1 MALSLPPW
9 GWWPLAFAGAAV
21 ALTALDDRRAR
32 QRALLGWITG
42 LAFFA
47 VSLFWFG
54 EFTGPGAVLGIAV
67 EGLFFALAALAVP
80 PTGAGRRAL
89 AFPAAL
95 ALTEGLRDRFPFGG
109 VPIGGLHLG
118 QSGGPLLAV
127 ARVGGPLLVVAL
139 IATAGV
145 AVTRRVGRTTRA
157 GAAAIVVGLVAL
169 GATAPNGE
177 ATGRVITVGAVQGGG
192 RRGLRASQNDPTDV
206 YQAHID
212 ATGKLT
218 APLDLI
224 VWPENVVD
232 VEGDVAATAAARDL
246 GAIARNYRATLVSG
260 VVEGQRTDHFRNAA
274 VAWSPSGDIVGRYE
288 KVHRVPFGEWVPGRA
303 LVEKLANLSDVPED
317 AIVGH
322 GPNVLVT
329 PAGRLGE
336 AISYVVFFADRGR
349 AATARGAELMLVP
362 TNAASFRTSQVPTQE
377 LGAARFLA
385 VETGRSVI
393 QAGPTGYTA
402 IVGADGRIRAR
413 SVLGRRQVLE
423 AKVALRHG
431 RTLYSRWG
439 DLPWLV
445 LSLALVVLSWFLT
458 GRSRASLSPHA

>member
-9 GWWPLAFAGAAV
+9 GWWPLAFAGAAM
-21 ALTALDDRRAR
+21 ALAALDDRSAR
-32 QRALLGWITG
+32 QRALLGWLSG
-42 LAFFA
+42 LAFFGI
-47 VSLFWFG
+47 SLFWFS

-67 EGLFFALAALAVP
+67 EALFFALAALAVP
-80 PTGAGRRAL
+80 PTGGGRRAIS
-89 AFPAAL
+89 FPAAL
-95 ALTEGLRDRFPFGG
+95 VVVEGLRDRFPFGG

-118 QSGGPLLAV
+118 QSGGPLLAA

-139 IATAGV
+139 VATAGIALTKRV
-145 AVTRRVGRTTRA
+145 GVVTRAT
-157 GAAAIVVGLVAL
+157 AAAIVIAVVVLSAVA
-169 GATAPNGE
+169 PKGE
-177 ATGRVITVGAVQGGG
+177 PTGRAITVGAVQGGG

-206 YQAHID
+206 YQAHVD
-212 ATGKLT
+212 ATAELKP
-218 APLDLI
+218 PLDLI

-232 VEGDVAATAAARDL
+232 VEGPVARTAAAGDL
-246 GAIARNYRATLVSG
+246 AAIARTYQATLVSG

-274 VAWSPSGDIVGRYE
+274 VAWSPAGAIVGRYE

-303 LVEKLANLSDVPED
+303 LVEKLANLADVPED

-322 GPNVLVT
+322 GPNVLAT
-329 PAGRLGE
+329 PAGRLGV
-336 AISYVVFFADRGR
+336 AISYEVFFADRGR

-402 IVGADGRIRAR
+402 VVGADGRIRAR
-413 SVLGRRQVLE
+413 SVLGRRQVLT
-423 AKVALRHG
+423 ATVALRHG
-431 RTLYSRWG
+431 RTLYGRWG
-439 DLPWLV
+439 DLPWLA
-445 LSLALVVLSWFLT
+445 LSLALVILSWFLT
-458 GRSRASLSPHA
+458 GRSRASLSAHA